1 MTPSDDRDRARFVS
15 EMFGRI
21 SHRYDLLNTIMT
33 IGRHRTWRKQ
43 AVETISVDTKG
54 VALDIASGTGDFAF
68 DLLQNPLITQ
78 VVGLDFSLD
87 MLRVGILKAHKRN
100 LSAEFLPVI
109 GDSHSLP
116 YGNNSFACA
125 TVGFGIRNFANI
137 GRAMAEMLRVVRP
150 GGTVVVLEIVKPQG
164 FLMARIFPM
173 YFRTF
178 TPVLGGIF
186 AGEREAYDYLPQ
198 SVQGFKTA
206 SELAVTMEN
215 GGLRDVNVDL
225 KALGTVAIV
234 SGRKPG

>member
-1 MTPSDDRDRARFVS
+1 MTVGMHYIWRRNAAKLAATHVS
-15 EMFGRI
+15 GDI
-21 SHRYDLLNTIMT
+21 
-33 IGRHRTWRKQ
+33 
-43 AVETISVDTKG
+43 
-54 VALDIASGTGDFAF
+54 LDVASGTGDFAF
-68 DLLQNPLITQ
+68 DLLKHSNVEI
-78 VVGLDFSLD
+78 VIGLDFSPEMLNVAISKSVKLGLD
-87 MLRVGILKAHKRN
+87 GRFI
-100 LSAEFLPVI
+100 PVI
-109 GDSHSLP
+109 GDAHLLP
-116 YGNNSFACA
+116 FSEERFASV
-125 TVGFGIRNFANI
+125 TVGFGVRNFSDLPKALADI
-137 GRAMAEMLRVVRP
+137 VRVTRR
-150 GGTVVVLEIVKPQG
+150 GGKVIVLEIVKPQG

-225 KALGTVAIV
+225 KALGTVAIL